1 MYIFQFKLHN
11 GSLKD
16 WLWPKV
22 FKMRTKEILP
32 EHFISVMC
40 CVTALKRSTCEACKH
55 LLVSKNWQRIWRSY
69 FHSFTNCVR
78 AVLGEILGLCWIS
91 VITWISIR
99 YQFPAKELSLLSNI
113 VISMAKSIR
122 FKRSTFWMH
131 LLLFNKY

>member
-1 MYIFQFKLHN
+1 MYIFKCKLHN

-22 FKMRTKEILP
+22 FKMRTKEILT
-32 EHFISVMC
+32 EHFISVTVSC
-40 CVTALKRSTCEACKH
+40 PKEIYVWSLQTLTSLQELTANLKT
-55 LLVSKNWQRIWRSY
+55 VI
-69 FHSFTNCVR
+69 FSFTNCLR

-91 VITWISIR
+91 VITWISSR
-99 YQFPAKELSLLSNI
+99 YQFPAKESSLLSNI